1 MDARK
6 PSAFGSLLRDYRVA
20 AGLSQE
26 RLAER
31 AGLSLRGI
39 SDLERGARTAP
50 RLETVRMLADGLD
63 LDGPERAALL
73 AARGAAADAASP
85 APVTDRPVL
94 PMPLT
99 SLVGRE
105 REIEAVRGLLHREDV
120 RLVTLTGPGGVGKTR
135 LALQLVA
142 ESPER
147 FADGVWFVP
156 LAPIRDP
163 DLVLLTVARA
173 LGLRDTGDRPLGER
187 LATFLHEKAALLVLD
202 NFEQVLA
209 AGPSV
214 TDLLMACPRLK
225 VLVTSRAALR
235 VTGEHS
241 FPVPPL
247 ALPDLGPNG
256 SPSFSEIA
264 RSDAV
269 RLFAERAQAVDPGFE
284 LTEASAPVITEICQ
298 RLDGLPLAIELAA
311 ARSNTLPPVALL
323 GRLEQRL
330 PLLTGGA
337 RDQPARLRTMRDAIA
352 WSYDLLLPDEQAV
365 FRRLAVFAS
374 GCMFE
379 AAEAVVNV
387 DSSLGLDVLDGI
399 SSLVDKS
406 LLDRVE
412 GPGGE
417 PRFAMLET
425 VREFGLE
432 QLVASEEADGA
443 RQRHAA
449 HYLELAEEAAPRLRG
464 REQMAWLDRLEA
476 EHTNLRAAIQW
487 SIERGEAEVALRLA
501 GVLHWFW
508 YLRGHWGEG
517 RRWLERALALAPRG
531 IVMAART
538 KTLAGAGVLAFAQSD
553 YPAARVRLQESLAGC
568 QEREDVAGSAYA
580 LHFLGMTALLPG
592 ENASARALFEES
604 VATFRQAG
612 DRWGVATSLCSL
624 GVAAMQSEVDES
636 RAFLE
641 ESLALYRE
649 LGDTYGVAR
658 ALQYLGEVARA
669 GGDYVVARRL
679 YEEGLTL
686 YRALGHRNTAASV
699 VHNLGYVAQHEGNL
713 RLGAACFAEALAVHV
728 EHGDRRNIGHC
739 LGGLAGMAGLLG
751 YPEQAARLFGAADT
765 VLAKAGASMFFVDRL
780 DYDRNQAAVRALL
793 GEQAFEAAFL
803 AGKALVL
810 DQALA
815 EAARV
820 ATVVAAIPPQPAKA
834 SITAAP
840 SSQSAADWHGL
851 TARERDVLRLLV
863 DGRTDR
869 EIAETLCISPRTVGV
884 HVTNVLGKL
893 AVGTRT
899 AAAAHAVRHGLA

>member
-6 PSAFGSLLRDYRVA
+6 PLPFGSLLRAYREA

-26 RLAER
+26 RLAEH
-31 AGLSLRGI
+31 AGLSLRGV

-50 RLETVRMLADGLD
+50 RLETVRLLVDGLG
-63 LDGPERAALL
+63 LTGPDRAALL

-85 APVTDRPVL
+85 APEADRPVL
-94 PMPLT
+94 PVPLT

-105 REIEAVRGLLHREDV
+105 REIEAVRDMLHREDV
-120 RLVTLTGPGGVGKTR
+120 RLLTLTGPGGVGKTR
-135 LALQLVA
+135 LALQLVGEA
-142 ESPER
+142 QER
-147 FADGVWFVP
+147 FADGARFVS

-163 DLVLLTVARA
+163 DLVLVSVARA

-187 LATFLHEKAALLVLD
+187 LATFLHDKTALLVLD

-214 TDLLMACPRLK
+214 ADLLMACPRLK

-247 ALPDLGPNG
+247 DLPQLEPNDDSSLGEIPR
-256 SPSFSEIA
+256 SE
-264 RSDAV
+264 AV
-269 RLFAERAQAVDPGFE
+269 RLFVERAQAVDPNFD
-284 LTEASAPVITEICQ
+284 LKQANAPVIAEICQ

-311 ARSNTLPPVALL
+311 ARSNTLPPAALL
-323 GRLEQRL
+323 ARLERRL

-337 RDQPARLRTMRDAIA
+337 RDQPARLQTMRDAIA

-365 FRRLAVFAS
+365 FRRLAVFAG
-374 GCMFE
+374 GCTLE

-387 DSSLGLDVLDGI
+387 DSGLELAVLDGI

-406 LLDRVE
+406 LVIRVE
-412 GPGGE
+412 GPDGE
-417 PRFAMLET
+417 PRFTMLET

-432 QLVASEEADGA
+432 QLAASGEQDDA
-443 RQRHAA
+443 RQCHVM
-449 HYLELAEEAAPRLRG
+449 HYLAVAEEAAPRLRG
-464 REQMAWLDRLEA
+464 RDQMAWLDRLEA
-476 EHTNLRAAIQW
+476 EHANLRVAIQW
-487 SIERGEAEVALRLA
+487 SIERGEAEVTLRLVGA
-501 GVLHWFW
+501 LHWFW

-517 RRWLERALALAPRG
+517 RRWLERALTLAPDRS
-531 IVMAART
+531 VTAAGT
-538 KTLAGAGVLAFAQSD
+538 KTLAGAGILAFAQSD
-553 YPAARVRLQESLAGC
+553 YPAARAWLQESLAGC
-568 QEREDVAGSAYA
+568 EERGDVAGSAYA
-580 LHFLGMTALLPG
+580 LHFLGMAALLPG
-592 ENASARALFEES
+592 EAAAARALLKES
-604 VATFRQAG
+604 VSAFRQAG

-624 GVAAMQSEVDES
+624 GVAVMQLEVDES
-636 RAFLE
+636 RAYLE
-641 ESLALYRE
+641 ESLTLYRE
-649 LGDTYGVAR
+649 LGETYGVAR
-658 ALQYLGEVARA
+658 ALQYLGEAARV
-669 GGDYVVARRL
+669 GGDYVLARRL
-679 YEEGLTL
+679 YEESLTL

-713 RLGAACFAEALAVHV
+713 RLGASCFAEALAVHV

-751 YPEQAARLFGAADT
+751 YPEQAAQLFGAADN

-780 DYDRNQAAVRALL
+780 DYDHNKAAVRALL
-793 GEQAFEAAFL
+793 GEPPFDTAL
-803 AGKALVL
+803 VAGKALVL
-810 DQALA
+810 DEALA
-815 EAARV
+815 EAGRV
-820 ATVVAAIPPQPAKA
+820 AAAVAPVRTQASTTTPA
-834 SITAAP
+834 T
-840 SSQSAADWHGL
+840 SSLPATDWHGL

-884 HVTNVLGKL
+884 HVTNILGKL